1 MGFYFLYYIPRQH
14 EYIKLFNTY
23 KEKILGNT
31 INYAF
36 LKHQQCRLWHET
48 VTNPIQKTVSTHIT
62 LNQSAWQA
70 NSNIFIVIT
79 FPRKKNRIFHQAL
92 KILYKSLSV
101 GVHITLKSLHNLPS
115 VFKGEV
121 SK

>member
-1 MGFYFLYYIPRQH
+1 ML
-14 EYIKLFNTY
+14 
-23 KEKILGNT
+23 
-31 INYAF
+31 F
-36 LKHQQCRLWHET
+36 LKHQQYRLWHET

-62 LNQSAWQA
+62 LNHSALQA
-70 NSNIFIVIT
+70 NSNIFIAIK
-79 FPRKKNRIFHQAL
+79 FPRKKPRIFHQAL

-101 GVHITLKSLHNLPS
+101 GVHITLQSLHNLPS